1 MPVAPLCPAPKLN
14 APEVELAPGVATLSP
29 KPPPPAGAAGPP
41 KVKGDGVVLPNTVLL
56 VPLLVVGVAAPKE
69 NTAVELPKAGWVLA
83 GAPKVAA
90 VAFRPPKEDCVAL
103 PNAGWPVASP
113 GAALG
118 AGAAEFPKLKELP
131 KLGARA
137 GLAAPGCCPSVA
149 PNAGWGLAP
158 GYAGTA
164 GLVLEP
170 KGMLNAGVVALL
182 NVSVGWLGAAGAEVL
197 REPKPP
203 KPAVLLAAVCAA
215 LGRAWPKVAAA
226 AEVGTAG
233 LPNWNTEP
241 AAGLKLAA
249 EAGGAPNRNGC
260 AAAEAG
266 VLGPLPT
273 PKPNA
278 GFAESAAELVVATQ
292 AAAELAGARPVKR
305 GAAAA
310 AAAAVAVVVCLKE
323 KGVAESTGAG
333 SPELPKMGLK
343 VRLEALAVAVVVVV
357 VGAGGGAPAAAA
369 VVTGGP
375 GGEVPSLSLL
385 GVAMKMGL
393 NMGEAAVVAGGV
405 GAAGVAGGAGA
416 GG

>member
-41 KVKGDGVVLPNTVLL
+41 NVKGDGVVLPNTVLL

-69 NTAVELPKAGWVLA
+69 NTAVVLPKAGWVLA
-83 GAPKVAA
+83 GAPKAAA

-103 PNAGWPVASP
+103 PNAGWPVAST

-137 GLAAPGCCPSVA
+137 GLAAPGCCPSTA
-149 PNAGWGLAP
+149 PNVGWGLAP
-158 GYAGTA
+158 GYAGAA

-170 KGMLNAGVVALL
+170 KGMLNAGVVVLL

-203 KPAVLLAAVCAA
+203 KPAVLLAAVWAA
-215 LGRAWPKVAAA
+215 LGRDWPKVAAA

-233 LPNWNTEP
+233 LPNWNMEP
-241 AAGLKLAA
+241 TAGVKLAA
-249 EAGGAPNRNGC
+249 EAGGAPKRNGC
-260 AAAEAG
+260 AAVEAV
-266 VLGPLPT
+266 VLVPPPT

-278 GFAESAAELVVATQ
+278 GFAESADEVVVTQ
-292 AAAELAGARPVKR
+292 AAAELAAARPVKR
-305 GAAAA
+305 GAV
-310 AAAAVAVVVCLKE
+310 AAVVAAAVVVCLKE
-323 KGVAESTGAG
+323 KGVAEGTGAG

-343 VRLEALAVAVVVVV
+343 VRVEALVV
-357 VGAGGGAPAAAA
+357 VGAGALAAAA

-375 GGEVPSLSLL
+375 GGEGPSLSLL
-385 GVAMKMGL
+385 GVATNMGL
-393 NMGEAAVVAGGV
+393 NMGEAVVVAGAV
-405 GAAGVAGGAGA
+405 GAVGVAGVAGA

>member
-41 KVKGDGVVLPNTVLL
+41 NVKGDGVVLPNTVLL

-69 NTAVELPKAGWVLA
+69 NTAVVLPKAGWVLA

-103 PNAGWPVASP
+103 PNAGWPVAST

-137 GLAAPGCCPSVA
+137 GLVAPGCCPSVA
-149 PNAGWGLAP
+149 PNVGWGLAP

-170 KGMLNAGVVALL
+170 KGMLNAGVVVLL

-197 REPKPP
+197 REPKPL
-203 KPAVLLAAVCAA
+203 KPAVLLAAVWAA
-215 LGRAWPKVAAA
+215 LGRDWPKVAAA
-226 AEVGTAG
+226 AELGTAG

-241 AAGLKLAA
+241 TAGVKLAA
-249 EAGGAPNRNGC
+249 EVGGAPKRNGC
-260 AAAEAG
+260 AVAEAV
-266 VLGPLPT
+266 VLVPLPV

-278 GFAESAAELVVATQ
+278 GFAESADELAVVTQ
-292 AAAELAGARPVKR
+292 AAAELAAAGPVKR
-305 GAAAA
+305 GAAV
-310 AAAAVAVVVCLKE
+310 AAVAAAVVVCLKE
-323 KGVAESTGAG
+323 KGVAKGTGAG

-343 VRLEALAVAVVVVV
+343 VRVEALVVVVV
-357 VGAGGGAPAAAA
+357 VVVAGAGALAAAAA
-369 VVTGGP
+369 VTRGP
-375 GGEVPSLSLL
+375 GGEGPSLSLL

-393 NMGEAAVVAGGV
+393 NMGEAAVTAGAEGV
-405 GAAGVAGGAGA
+405 AGA